1 MNRTNGHT
9 NRIIGAV
16 TWLTLFSVGA
26 AGVPALAA
34 PASAP
39 ADAVTAEQARSLQG
53 EGRWEE
59 ATEAWEQVAEQS
71 PDNGAAWFNLAYC
84 LHAAGRLEEA
94 IEMHKKAA
102 TFDGFHGIAMY
113 NLGCAYALVGRDDDA
128 IDALAEAQDAGFG
141 LRGRVEDDSDLQSLG
156 GNPRLRALLERETP
170 AGWQGKIQQVLAGAK
185 QFLTGPQVSGM
196 LQKMVGV
203 AQAGLAQLQ
212 QKMAGDERF
221 AALAQKLQ
229 AWLGGHADAPADT
242 RGESTSSDPADPAD
256 PANPAEPAGVTLD
269 QARTYQQAG
278 DWTNAVKAYRAVL
291 VEQPDSPTGWFGLAY
306 CLHMSG
312 DYEQAIAAHKESARF
327 DQTRGIA
334 LYNLACAYA
343 LTGRPD
349 EALDALKE
357 SSEAGFDLEPAGSDS
372 DLESLREDQ
381 RFIALISK

>member
-1 MNRTNGHT
+1 MNRPNGQTHG
-9 NRIIGAV
+9 IIVAV
-16 TWLTLFSVGA
+16 TWLTLFGMGA
-26 AGVPALAA
+26 AGVGALAA
-34 PASAP
+34 PVSAP

-53 EGRWEE
+53 EERWEE

-141 LRGRVEDDSDLQSLG
+141 LRGRVEGDSDLQSLG

-170 AGWQGKIQQVLAGAK
+170 AGWQGKIQEVLAGAK
-185 QFLTGPQVSGM
+185 RFLTGPQVSGM
-196 LQKMVGV
+196 VQKLVG
-203 AQAGLAQLQ
+203 AAHAGLAQLQ

-229 AWLGGHADAPADT
+229 ALLGGHGDARADA
-242 RGESTSSDPADPAD
+242 RGESTSSDPA
-256 PANPAEPAGVTLD
+256 NPAERAGATLD

-278 DWTNAVKAYRAVL
+278 DWTNAVEAYRAVL

-349 EALDALKE
+349 EALDALEE